1 MNRSTIAV
9 AGLAIAALMVA
20 AGGAVYLMARPA
32 ASPSAGGA
40 DSAPDQKA
48 QTAIVP
54 VSVTAAAC
62 EPADVTVSAGRVTFS
77 IHNAGT
83 RALEWEILSGVMV
96 VDERENIAPGF
107 TQKLTTRLEPG
118 DYDITCG
125 LLSNPKGKLHVA
137 ALGGGGA
144 KPSQIDLIGPL
155 AEYRVFA
162 SYEIDALV
170 EDAGRFADAV
180 KSGNRDAARALF
192 WVAHVHYARLAPI
205 AGLFQDLDGAID
217 STAADHDK
225 KESDT
230 AFTGFHRLEWGL
242 FGDAAATDLAP
253 VADKLVADVGA
264 LQARFENLAMNPE
277 PTIAGAAAV
286 MGKTALARIGGEI
299 DVYSGGDLSDL
310 QANVEG
316 VQKIVD
322 LFHPLIEKADRPLS
336 GALAQDFATLDATLA
351 KYKTAEGAFAPP
363 AKLSPEDRTALQNAA
378 TKLVEELALVRG
390 ALGLS

>member
-1 MNRSTIAV
+1 
-9 AGLAIAALMVA
+9 MVA

-62 EPADVTVSAGRVTFS
+62 EPADVTVPAGRVTFS

-83 RALEWEILSGVMV
+83 RALEWEILNGVMV

-125 LLSNPKGKLHVA
+125 MLSNPKGKLHVA
-137 ALGGGGA
+137 ALGDAA
-144 KPSQIDLIGPL
+144 KPSQIDLVGPL
-155 AEYRVFA
+155 AEYRVYA
-162 SYEIDALV
+162 SYELDALA
-170 EDAGRFADAV
+170 DDTKRFADAA
-180 KSGNRDAARALF
+180 KAGDLDSARALF
-192 WVAHVHYARLAPI
+192 PVAHAHYARLAPI

-225 KESDT
+225 KESDP

-242 FGDAAATDLAP
+242 FGGAAATDLAP
-253 VADKLVADVGA
+253 VADKLVADVAA
-264 LQARFENLAMNPE
+264 LQARFENLAMSPE

-299 DVYSGGDLSDL
+299 DVYSGADLSDL

-316 VQKIVD
+316 VKKIVD

-351 KYKTAEGAFAPP
+351 KYKIADGAFAPP

>member
-9 AGLAIAALMVA
+9 AGLSIAALMVA

-40 DSAPDQKA
+40 GSAPDQKER
-48 QTAIVP
+48 TATVP
-54 VSVTAAAC
+54 VNVTASAC
-62 EPADVTVSAGRVTFS
+62 DPMDLTVPAGRVTFS
-77 IHNAGT
+77 VHNAGT
-83 RALEWEILSGVMV
+83 RALEWEILNGVMV

-107 TQKLTTRLEPG
+107 TQRLTTRLDPG

-137 ALGGGGA
+137 ALAGGSA

-170 EDAGRFADAV
+170 DDVGKFADAV
-180 KSGNRDAARALF
+180 KSGNRDSARALF
-192 WVAHVHYARLAPI
+192 SVAHAHYARLAPI
-205 AGLFQDLDGAID
+205 AGLFPDLDGAID
-217 STAADHDK
+217 SKAADHDK
-225 KESDT
+225 RESDPSF
-230 AFTGFHRLEWGL
+230 AGFHRLEWGL
-242 FGDAAATDLAP
+242 FGGGVATDLAP
-253 VADKLVADVGA
+253 VADKLVADVAA
-264 LQARFENLAMNPE
+264 LQARFENLAINPE
-277 PTIAGAAAV
+277 PTIAAAAAV
-286 MGKTALARIGGEI
+286 MGKTAPARIGGKI
-299 DVYSGGDLSDL
+299 DVDSGADLSDL

-316 VQKIVD
+316 VKKIVD

-336 GALAQDFATLDATLA
+336 GALAQDFAMLDATLA
-351 KYKTAEGAFAPP
+351 KYRTADGAFEPP
-363 AKLSPEDRTALQNAA
+363 AKLSPEDRMALQNAA
-378 TKLVEELALVRG
+378 RKLAEELGLVRG